1 MKGAAQNRRM
11 AGILA
16 DAVFVLHAA
25 FVAWVVLGGL
35 AVWRRPRLACLHLPA
50 VAWGV
55 WLELSGAACPLTPL
69 EQRLLSAAGE
79 AGYEGGFVAHY
90 LHSLLYPVGLTPAR
104 QWLLGLF
111 VALLNGA
118 IYGWLAWRRRAS

>member
-1 MKGAAQNRRM
+1 M

-35 AVWRRPRLACLHLPA
+35 AVWRRPRLAWLHLPA

-69 EQRLLSAAGE
+69 EQRLLRAAGE
-79 AGYEGGFVAHY
+79 PGYEGGFVAHQ
-90 LHSLLYPVGLTPAR
+90 LERLLYPAGLTPAH
-104 QWLLGLF
+104 QWLLGAF
-111 VALLNGA
+111 VTVLNAA
-118 IYGWLAWRRRAS
+118 IYARLAWRRRAS